1 MGNGEKKC
9 NKHRF
14 KRSVRLDI
22 LESQGYDNIKIVQR

>member
-1 MGNGEKKC
+1 MGNGKKIAT
-9 NKHRF
+9 KHRF